1 MKIAVI
7 KTGGKQYIVKEG
19 DKLRLEKIDAKEGD
33 EVRFSEVLLV
43 SDDKGVKIGTPFI
56 SDAKVTGKALK
67 QGRAKKVIVFHYHNK
82 TRYKKKAG
90 HRQPYTEVEIKEIR

>member
-33 EVRFSEVLLV
+33 EIRFSEVLLV
-43 SDDKGVKIGTPFI
+43 GDEKDIKIGSPFV

-67 QGRAKKVIVFHYHNK
+67 QGRAKKIIVFHYHSK

-90 HRQPYTEVEIKEIR
+90 HRQPYTEVEITGIS

>member
-33 EVRFSEVLLV
+33 EIRFSEVLLV
-43 SDDKGVKIGTPFI
+43 GDEKDIKIGSPFV

-67 QGRAKKVIVFHYHNK
+67 QGRAKKIIVFHYHSK

-90 HRQPYTEVEIKEIR
+90 HRQPYTEVEITEIK